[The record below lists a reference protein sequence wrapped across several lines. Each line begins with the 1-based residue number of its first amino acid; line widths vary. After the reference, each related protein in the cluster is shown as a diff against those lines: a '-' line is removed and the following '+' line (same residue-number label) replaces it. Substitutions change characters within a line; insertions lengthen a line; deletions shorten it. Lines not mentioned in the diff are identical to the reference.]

1 MRVSRRKASASP
13 VAAARKHQH
22 THLKTIRISNACSS
36 IRIAPPDTVLVSHA
50 AVDFA
55 KLSER
60 QPNLIIAPPACNVTL
75 AFCGQVRD
83 NHCSLLLPAPQ
94 HGSMQPV
101 TVLKLVVAA

>member
-13 VAAARKHQH
+13 VTAARKHQH

-60 QPNLIIAPPACNVTL
+60 QPNLIIAPTPL
-75 AFCGQVRD
+75 APLAKRNARFLRTSPGQP
-83 NHCSLLLPAPQ
+83 L
-94 HGSMQPV
+94 
-101 TVLKLVVAA
+101 